1 MERAMLST
9 GGKNVLALADPS
21 KSFEYSFI
29 PYFVSAFAADKNLWY
44 AHGINV
50 VFGVVD
56 VLAHVAVWII
66 ALIYESNVLRL
77 ASDMKSA
84 TPVANTQTY
93 PYAYAS
99 FVTLLV
105 PFCIVFVSS
114 LFSLMSPITPKTYL
128 PFLTSIME
136 GGLMASLLFT
146 AVCALFSVGVTAA
159 TEEFRDF
166 TVICITFKALA
177 MSFLNANLRRAYDMP

>member
-1 MERAMLST
+1 MLST
-9 GGKNVLALADPS
+9 GGKNVLKPAKDQD
-21 KSFEYSFI
+21 FEYSFV
-29 PYFVSAFAADKNLWY
+29 PYFVSAFAADKNLWTV
-44 AHGINV
+44 HWINM
-50 VFGVVD
+50 VFGSMD
-56 VLAHVAVWII
+56 ALAHVAVWIV

-77 ASDMKSA
+77 AFDMQSA
-84 TPVANTQTY
+84 TPVANTQAY

-99 FVTLLV
+99 FITLLV
-105 PFCIVFVSS
+105 PFCIVFVSV

-146 AVCALFSVGVTAA
+146 VVCALFTVGVTAA
-159 TEEFRDF
+159 TVQFRDF